1 MKNHNLH
8 FDSHMDESS
17 DDFAQTSYS
26 GSSKC
31 LFFRSERIL
40 IDFKNKM
47 HFGHILAVKVL
58 LDEIGENKNLIFIEI
73 VKNKA
78 YKCPQLS

>member
-17 DDFAQTSYS
+17 FDFAKTSYS
-26 GSSKC
+26 GSPKC

-40 IDFKNKM
+40 IDFKIKM

-73 VKNKA
+73 VKNEA